1 MQGRTKPR
9 CGCRGTQGWD
19 FPIMHPGSDCSIP
32 YPEPQRGEYPHRT
45 SPIPRARSAG
55 AGTPC
60 LWDSL
65 SLPQHIRTRQF
76 IYLNHTLR
84 GPDLLLR
91 WIAAALHWSDLPGRV
106 CLGFVFHGG
115 RGVILRRRRGA
126 GRVGEAP
133 TNGFGNPT
141 VQKERH
147 LRAKPIS
154 GIRFSWDALRGAELS
169 PSHPTGTHPHC
180 RSHKHQHPFS
190 LSAAL
195 LRAGKQ
201 TPIGFAFPS
210 WSIPVPTCASPD
222 PLHPRFVG
230 VPPHFLLAHRAVV
243 MGAELGVGLGRNG
256 SAGAVG
262 GWAPVSPSK
271 EKRQG
276 QLLLKK

>member
-32 YPEPQRGEYPHRT
+32 YPEPQRGEYPHRA

-126 GRVGEAP
+126 GRVGEG
-133 TNGFGNPT
+133 TNKWVWESHSAKREASQSKAHQRDK
-141 VQKERH
+141 VQ
-147 LRAKPIS
+147 
-154 GIRFSWDALRGAELS
+154 
-169 PSHPTGTHPHC
+169 
-180 RSHKHQHPFS
+180 
-190 LSAAL
+190 
-195 LRAGKQ
+195 
-201 TPIGFAFPS
+201 
-210 WSIPVPTCASPD
+210 
-222 PLHPRFVG
+222 
-230 VPPHFLLAHRAVV
+230 
-243 MGAELGVGLGRNG
+243 LGRT
-256 SAGAVG
+256 AG
-262 GWAPVSPSK
+262 
-271 EKRQG
+271 R
-276 QLLLKK
+276 

>member
-1 MQGRTKPR
+1 MFGV
-9 CGCRGTQGWD
+9 C
-19 FPIMHPGSDCSIP
+19 FPWGKGSD
-32 YPEPQRGEYPHRT
+32 T
-45 SPIPRARSAG
+45 TKAA
-55 AGTPC
+55 
-60 LWDSL
+60 W
-65 SLPQHIRTRQF
+65 
-76 IYLNHTLR
+76 
-84 GPDLLLR
+84 R
-91 WIAAALHWSDLPGRV
+91 WEG
-106 CLGFVFHGG
+106 GG
-115 RGVILRRRRGA
+115 RHQQMGLGI
-126 GRVGEAP
+126 P
-133 TNGFGNPT
+133 
-141 VQKERH
+141 QCKKRH

-256 SAGAVG
+256 SVGAVG